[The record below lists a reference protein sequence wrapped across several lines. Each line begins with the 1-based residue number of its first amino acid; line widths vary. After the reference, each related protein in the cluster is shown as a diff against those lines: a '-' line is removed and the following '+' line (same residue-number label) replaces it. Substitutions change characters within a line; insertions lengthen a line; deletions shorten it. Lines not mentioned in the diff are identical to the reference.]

1 MFLVPKTRL
10 TLCSPRHCSPPGS
23 SVHGIV
29 QARILEWVASSFS
42 GDLPGL
48 GIEPKSPAAEPPG
61 KHQGSPYRSL
71 QEGVSVT
78 SANGTEELNHG
89 DSVRQVSLTV
99 RMQTQTSLISEP
111 ELLPARL

>member
-1 MFLVPKTRL
+1 MGF
-10 TLCSPRHCSPPGS
+10 PR
-23 SVHGIV
+23 
-29 QARILEWVASSFS
+29 QEYWS
-42 GDLPGL
+42 GLPFPSLGNLPGL

-89 DSVRQVSLTV
+89 DSVRQVSRTV